1 MYRIL
6 PHYSSH
12 LKMSHTIDMF
22 LGRSLYLLCCFGLSL
37 IVQACLMKYSH
48 LSFLLCCH
56 LCMSSSLFL
65 MFYQIFDLIVKFYPA
80 LFCFAWNSKDLDH
93 SKKIDFVFH
102 NSVIRTFPLLHID
115 ACKVQYLLNSFNFLK
130 TIFCFRWFN

>member
-65 MFYQIFDLIVKFYPA
+65 MFYQICDLIAEFYRVW
-80 LFCFAWNSKDLDH
+80 FCFAWNLKVLDH
-93 SKKIDFVFH
+93 LKKIDFKFQ
-102 NSVIRTFPLLHID
+102 NSIIRISLLLYIN
-115 ACKVQYLLNSFNFLK
+115 ACMAQYLLNSFNFLE
-130 TIFCFRWFN
+130 TIFYFHWLN